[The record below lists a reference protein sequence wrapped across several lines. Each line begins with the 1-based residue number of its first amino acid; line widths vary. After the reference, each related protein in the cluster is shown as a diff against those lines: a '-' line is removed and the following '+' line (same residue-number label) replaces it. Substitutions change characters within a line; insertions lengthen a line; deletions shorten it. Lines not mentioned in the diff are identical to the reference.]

1 MAMRSR
7 AKRTLLG
14 VALLGSP
21 ARAEELRSPDRPQ
34 LEVSLEYTAP
44 AGCPDARSF
53 EHAVASRLGYDPFR
67 AGSDHH
73 VLVGIE
79 VDAAS
84 HFGHVEWRAPNGEWA
99 GDQSFPA
106 RQAGCLELA
115 RTIAVALAVQI
126 HLLAVAEV
134 PDTQDESL
142 SALSPPSREP
152 EPAKP
157 APLAR
162 SPAKESVAADTPDH
176 ASPEARGA
184 SHWRFGVGSGV
195 SAGEGL
201 SSNVV
206 GLGRLF
212 ALMVRPPL
220 SLEVAGEL
228 GLPSTTRRSDGAGY
242 SQQLMFG
249 SIAGCGGRAPWSACA
264 VARCG
269 VAHVRG
275 RDIDLPAS
283 DSGPI
288 LQTGLRVA
296 MSTPLGSHVFV
307 SARVEGLATLTPWTV
322 TLDGLGVWTAPPF
335 SANGGLDLGVLFP

>member
-1 MAMRSR
+1 
-7 AKRTLLG
+7 
-14 VALLGSP
+14 
-21 ARAEELRSPDRPQ
+21 
-34 LEVSLEYTAP
+34 VSLEYTAP

-67 AGSDHH
+67 AASAHH
-73 VLVGIE
+73 VLVRIDVE
-79 VDAAS
+79 AAS
-84 HFGHVEWRAPNGEWA
+84 HFGHVEWRAPNGDWA
-99 GDQSFPA
+99 GDQSFPS
-106 RQAGCLELA
+106 RQAGCVELA

-134 PDTQDESL
+134 PDTQDESP
-142 SALSPPSREP
+142 SALPPASRAPEP
-152 EPAKP
+152 EKP
-157 APLAR
+157 PPVAR
-162 SPAKESVAADTPDH
+162 SAANESVIADTTDL
-176 ASPEARGA
+176 ASAETRGT

-195 SAGEGL
+195 SAGQGL
-201 SSNVV
+201 SSSVV

-228 GLPSTTRRSDGAGY
+228 GLPSMTRRADGAGY

-249 SIAGCGGRAPWSACA
+249 SIAGCGGRAPWSVCV

-269 VAHVRG
+269 LAHVRG

-296 MSTPLGSHVFV
+296 MSPPLGSHVFV
-307 SARVEGLATLTPWTV
+307 SARFEGLATLTPWTV